1 MKKFFD
7 GVTNLS
13 ELKKAYREAA
23 FANHPDRGGDAE
35 TMKEINAEY
44 DRVFAEL
51 KAQEQTEHNQRE
63 HGTGETI
70 RPEDIQGDDGYR
82 VVIEAL
88 LHVDGLVI
96 ELCGGWLWITGATKE
111 HKDEIKAAGCYWAPK
126 KRCWYWRPND
136 YKAHHNRKAHSMA
149 YIRDKYGSST
159 VGRGEHREQLPV

>member
-1 MKKFFD
+1 MKKFFAE
-7 GVTNLS
+7 VENLA

-35 TMKEINAEY
+35 TMKAINAEY

-51 KAQEQTEHNQRE
+51 KAAEQTEHNQRE
-63 HGTGETI
+63 NGTGETI
-70 RPEDIQGDDGYR
+70 RPEDITGDDGYR
-82 VVIEAL
+82 IVIEAL
-88 LHVDGLVI
+88 LHIPGLVI

-136 YKAHHNRKAHSMA
+136 YKASHNRKAHSMA

-159 VGRGEHREQLPV
+159 GGHGERREQLPA